1 MLYQIENRSDPVSTG
16 NFIGL
21 STIPHI
27 HTHLELIYMEE
38 GSSVATV
45 DNKDY
50 LIEKGDLFLSFPN
63 QIHYYH
69 DRCAVKGYL
78 FIFSP
83 DLFKDFKEIFQT
95 QIPHSPIIKCQQ
107 LPLDTRSR
115 LKKIRNK
122 NHSESGFEKIA
133 AKGDLLSLLADI
145 LSKMT
150 LVNTPMV
157 NDSIKSV
164 LIYCSENY
172 TEPLTLEQISK
183 ELHLNKF
190 YISHIFNERLKISFT
205 DFINSLRI
213 EHACNLLERGSNIT
227 DIALS
232 SGFSSVRTFNRVFV
246 QNMEM
251 TPRDYVKQKENGTPV
266 LSKKEEFQLCCDNC
280 MQ

>member
-1 MLYQIENRSDPVSTG
+1 MLYQIENRSVPLSTG
-16 NFIGL
+16 NFSVL

-38 GSSVATV
+38 GSSMATV
-45 DNKDY
+45 DNKNF

-63 QIHYYH
+63 QIHFYH
-69 DRCAVKGYL
+69 DRSAVRGYL

-83 DLFKDFKEIFQT
+83 DLFKDFKEVFQT
-95 QIPHSPIIKCQQ
+95 QVPHSPIIKCTQ
-107 LPLDTRSR
+107 LPLDLRSR

-122 NHSESGFEKIA
+122 NRSESNYEKIA
-133 AKGDLLSLLADI
+133 AKGDLLSLLAE
-145 LSKMT
+145 LLPKMT
-150 LVNTPMV
+150 LVTTPTAH
-157 NDSIKSV
+157 DTIKSV
-164 LIYCSENY
+164 LTYCSENY

-183 ELHLNKF
+183 ELHLNKY
-190 YISHIFNERLKISFT
+190 YISHIFNERLNISFT

-227 DIALS
+227 DVALS

-246 QNMEM
+246 QTLDM
-251 TPRDYVKQKENGTPV
+251 TPRDYVKAKENGTPV
-266 LSKKEEFQLCCDNC
+266 LTKKEEFQLCCDNC